1 MAKKNDVEVTVQK
14 TEKVEN
20 AKTRKQQ
27 EEAAAIKKRKEEA
40 DAAAEA
46 EREETARKR
55 AELEEEKRRFEEQ
68 KKAEEKAREE
78 EAKKKAKQTEA
89 MVAAGAA
96 LAGGALKKGGSFGK
110 GLIIGLL
117 IGAIASF
124 AITRILFAQPPAPEV
139 HYSTPE
145 DLEEPAGPGYTAL
158 DFQNAVLG
166 EASEHQELVVMEQP
180 VQMTTTVTKSG
191 LGNLSVFRKTK
202 TITYYGTGVFTV
214 DLKDLDKDHILVDE
228 KKQTV
233 TLKVPKP
240 TLQYLEP
247 DYEKTEFED
256 TDKGLLAWGDL
267 ALTAEQQNE
276 IEKSIDAQMRE
287 FLSQA
292 EVQAQAE
299 EFARMKVWDTF
310 QPLVTAVSPE
320 YKVDVELE

>member
-1 MAKKNDVEVTVQK
+1 MAKQSDVEVTVRK
-14 TEKVEN
+14 ADKVEN
-20 AKTRKQQ
+20 EKTRKQK
-27 EEAAAIKKRKEEA
+27 EEAEAIRKRKEEA

-46 EREETARKR
+46 EREETARR
-55 AELEEEKRRFEEQ
+55 RRELEEEKRRFEEEKQ
-68 KKAEEKAREE
+68 AAEKAREE
-78 EAKKKAKQTEA
+78 EAKKKAQQTQA
-89 MVAAGAA
+89 FVAASAA
-96 LAGGALKKGGSFGK
+96 LAGSAVKKGGSFGK
-110 GLIIGLL
+110 GLVIGLI

-124 AITRILFAQPPAPEV
+124 AVTKILFTQPPAPEV
-139 HYSTPE
+139 HYSTEE
-145 DLEEPAGPGYTAL
+145 DLTEIEGPTFTAL

-191 LGNLSVFRKTK
+191 LGNLAVFRKTK
-202 TITYYGTGVFTV
+202 TITYYGTGIFTV
-214 DLKDLDKDHILVDE
+214 DLKELDKDHILVDE

-240 TLQYLEP
+240 SLQYLEP

-276 IEKSIDAQMRE
+276 IEKSIDTNMRE
-287 FLSQA
+287 FLTRK
-292 EVQAQAE
+292 ETLAQAD
-299 EFARMKVWDTF
+299 EFAMMKVWDTF

-320 YKVDVELE
+320 YKVVVELE